1 MSDSKKNRNARPNLE
16 SLEQRWVP
24 AGGNWVLD
32 ATKVDMSR
40 VLIHF
45 KTTEPIHLEA
55 DAYGRGVDVE
65 RTFDLTPGIY
75 ETKISPSVDYA
86 GTLDKLLTD
95 PRISRIDQNF
105 RMFTQAIPNDPRYN
119 EQWGLNNSG
128 QTGGTPGADISAQ
141 AGWDIGRGTGK
152 TIVAVVDTGV
162 DYNHPDLVANMWK
175 NGGEIPGNGID
186 DDANGYV
193 DDVNGYD
200 TINGDPDPMDD
211 VDHGTHCAGIIGA
224 AGNNGLGVSGVA
236 WKTQIMAVKALGTSG
251 GNTLTVL
258 QGMDYAVQN
267 GAKIISLSL
276 GGGGSPGDATDV
288 FITNA
293 ATKGVLFVC
302 AAGNGGSDG
311 IGDNNDQVHNYPSDY
326 TCENIIAVA
335 ASTDSDVLTGFSNY
349 GNVSV
354 DIAAPGENIL
364 STLPVSMGSY
374 GQMSGTSMAT
384 PMVSGALVVMF
395 DTNPGLTY
403 KEYITSLYN
412 GADKLP
418 SLAGKISTGARL
430 NLEKSLP
437 APQTITFDAL
447 GSVPYGTAP
456 LALAATGGGS
466 GNPVT
471 FTVISG
477 PGTIIAGK
485 LRIDGAGDIVIE
497 ANQAGNKAFHPA
509 NPVRQTLVVT
519 KVNLTLDVADTQRNY
534 GGAIPSY
541 SYIATGFVN
550 GDDLGDLVGLTT
562 ISSALTTS
570 VPGTYSIVPDA
581 TSPNYNISF
590 LPGVLTINPAPLIIT
605 AKSYSMTYGGVFPSK
620 LEWTV
625 SGLVL
630 GETESVIAGLEVNTT
645 AKPTSNAGT
654 HFIFPLGSS
663 TNYAITLVRGTLTIG
678 QQPLTVT
685 ASDASRVFGDPNPV
699 FSVSVSGLANGDTRA
714 NIAGLGATTTAGLR
728 SPVGVYPIRP
738 TGTNP
743 NYSIT
748 YIAANLAV
756 GQRDLIV
763 AGGKVSSTYGSDPGT
778 LPYTVTGLV
787 SPDTSAIIDNLGATT
802 PADAL
807 SDVGVYPIVMTG
819 GTTDTNYRVILRD
832 GAVTVG
838 QAPLYF
844 AAKNATKVYGDPLP
858 AFSVDVTGWVNG
870 DDPTQVSGVSVET
883 TGSASSK
890 VGTYALHP
898 TGISTDPNYLPIYV
912 DGQMT
917 VTKAA
922 LTVVSENSSKTY
934 GQGNPLF
941 APSSLVGLVNGDT
954 VAQLGYWG
962 KTTAT
967 VFSPA
972 GTYDLVP
979 TISNP
984 NYEPTFQSGKFEI
997 LPAPLTIR
1005 AIDAT
1010 RGYGQANPTF
1020 RVEVTGLVGKDTVA
1034 NIKDLGATTIA
1045 NKLTPIGTYDI
1056 VPSGTNP
1063 NYLINYV
1070 PANLQVAPAVLTI
1083 SANAQSRVY
1092 GDPNPVL
1099 NPVVTGL
1106 VNGDKE
1112 SDIQGLGAFTSA
1124 TQASN
1129 VGVYAITPT
1138 GSNPNYIVNLVPST
1152 LTVEPATLRIIADN
1166 KTVVRNVDSMPA
1178 LTWHAEGFK
1187 NGDNQNLLTSQPQL
1201 STTGTPGS
1209 PFGAYPILVQI
1220 THPSLP
1226 NYYPIVGV
1234 PGTYTV
1240 TPVTKTVVPIGY
1252 HPIIVPGSAGQVFL
1266 YGNDNKLIASL
1277 NPFPGYRGSVSTVTA
1292 DLDADGVLDYITTI
1306 PGAGYSPIVKT
1317 YSGRTLGLISS
1328 FNAYSTNF
1336 TGGITV
1342 TVGDLDGDSR
1352 PEIITGT
1359 GQGSAPH
1366 VKAFTAS
1373 GATVASFFAYDQ
1385 NFTRGVNVSAGD
1397 VNGDGKLE
1405 IVTSPNSGGGP
1416 NVKVFSGTG
1425 KQQSSF
1431 FAYASNYTGGFSLT
1445 TGDINHDGKS
1455 EIITVGGPGA
1465 SSVLRVFDGA
1475 GAKLNEWIPNNA
1487 FSGVTRVLTVDLN
1500 GDGAAEIVTA
1510 LGTPGGPVVKA
1521 FTGSG
1526 QMTGQ
1531 ILAYPFGYN
1540 GGVNIQAVTSKS
1552 GTGWDV
1558 VTNPASSAVK
1568 PEVKRFATD
1577 RLAFV
1582 DSFFAGYYSVPQK
1595 V

>member
-55 DAYGRGVDVE
+55 DAYGKGVDVVK
-65 RTFDLTPGIY
+65 TFDVTPGTFLATIDP
-75 ETKISPSVDYA
+75 KVDYA
-86 GTLDKLLTD
+86 KTLDALLSD
-95 PRISRIDQNF
+95 PAVGSVHQNF
-105 RMFTQAIPNDPRYN
+105 YAQFEKAPNDPRYST
-119 EQWGLNNSG
+119 QWGLNN
-128 QTGGTPGADISAQ
+128 TGANGGVAGADIDAEL
-141 AGWDIGRGTGK
+141 AWNYNTGTGK
-152 TIVAVVDTGV
+152 TIVAVLDSGI
-162 DYNHPDLVANMWK
+162 DYNHPDLAANMWK
-175 NGGEIPGNGID
+175 NPGEIPGNGVD
-186 DDANGYV
+186 DDKNGYV
-193 DDVNGYD
+193 DDVYGSD
-200 TINGDPDPMDD
+200 FDGSSDPMDTGG
-211 VDHGTHCAGIIGA
+211 HGTHVAGIIGA
-224 AGNNGLGVSGVA
+224 VGNNGIGVSGVA
-236 WKTQIMAVKALGTSG
+236 WKTQLMALKSGTYGSIIEG
-251 GNTLTVL
+251 I
-258 QGMDYAVQN
+258 DYAVKNNAKVVNMSFVITAAIGDPFNVAIQN
-267 GAKIISLSL
+267 AGKS
-276 GGGGSPGDATDV
+276 
-288 FITNA
+288 
-293 ATKGVLFVC
+293 GVIFTC
-302 AAGNGGSDG
+302 SAGNSSL
-311 IGDNNDQVHNYPSDY
+311 NNDAIDHFPSDFP
-326 TCENIIAVA
+326 EVNVIAVA
-335 ASTDSDVLTGFSNY
+335 ATTNRDTLASFSNY
-349 GNVSV
+349 GLTSV
-354 DIAAPGENIL
+354 DLGAPGEGIW
-364 STLPVSMGSY
+364 STVPVAMGSY
-374 GQMSGTSMAT
+374 DSYDGTSMAA
-384 PMVSGALVVMF
+384 PQVAGALVVLM
-395 DTNPGLTY
+395 DQSPGLTVQ
-403 KEYITSLYN
+403 EYV
-412 GADKLP
+412 DKLLKNVDP
-418 SLAGKISTGARL
+418 LPALAGKTVTGGRL
-430 NLEKSLP
+430 NLFNALP
-437 APQTITFDAL
+437 SPQKITFDPL
-447 GSVPYGTAP
+447 GSVTYGAAP
-456 LALAATGGGS
+456 VPLSATGGGS

-477 PGTIIAGK
+477 PGTIVAGM
-485 LRIDGAGDIVIE
+485 LRVDGAGDIIVE
-497 ANQAGNKAFHPA
+497 ANQAGSKLFQAA
-509 NPVRQTLVVT
+509 NPVRQTLSVL
-519 KVNLTLDVADTQRNY
+519 KANLALDVADAQRNY

-570 VPGTYSIVPDA
+570 VPGKYSIVPDA
-581 TSPNYNISF
+581 SSPNYNINF
-590 LPGVLTINPAPLIIT
+590 LTGFLTVNPAPLLIS
-605 AKSYSMTYGGVFPSK
+605 AKSYSMTYGGLFPSK

-625 SGLVL
+625 TGLVL
-630 GETESVIAGLEVNTT
+630 GETESVIAGLGVSTT
-645 AKPTSNAGT
+645 AKSTSNAGT
-654 HFIFPLGSS
+654 HFIFPSG
-663 TNYAITLVRGTLTIG
+663 TNPNYAISLERGTLTIG
-678 QQPLTVT
+678 QKPLTIT
-685 ASDASRVFGDPNPV
+685 AWDASRVFGDPNPV
-699 FSVSVSGLANGDTRA
+699 FSVSVSGLTNGDTIA
-714 NIAGLGATTTAGLR
+714 NIAGLGATTPAGLR
-728 SPVGVYPIRP
+728 SPVGTYPIRP

-787 SPDTSAIIDNLGATT
+787 IPDTSAIIDNLGAIT

-807 SDVGVYPIVMTG
+807 SDVGAYPIVMTG

-844 AAKNATKVYGDPLP
+844 AAKNATKVYGDSLP

-890 VGTYALHP
+890 VGTYTLHP

-922 LTVVSENSSKTY
+922 LTVVAENSSKTY

-984 NYEPTFQSGKFEI
+984 NYEPTFQSGKFQI

-1020 RVEVTGLVGKDTVA
+1020 RVEVTGLVGKDTES

-1056 VPSGTNP
+1056 VPTGTNA
-1063 NYLINYV
+1063 NYQINYV
-1070 PANLQVAPAVLTI
+1070 PANLQVTPAILTI
-1083 SANAQSRVY
+1083 SAKAQSRTY

-1099 NPVVTGL
+1099 NPVVTGF

-1129 VGVYAITPT
+1129 IGVYAITPT

-1152 LTVEPATLRIIADN
+1152 LTVEPATIRIIADN
-1166 KTVVRNVDSMPA
+1166 KTVVRNVDTMPA

-1209 PFGAYPILVQI
+1209 PFGAYQILVQI

-1240 TPVTKTVVPIGY
+1240 APVTKTAIPVGTTPV
-1252 HPIIVPGSAGQVFL
+1252 IVPAVSPGTGILVYGS
-1266 YGNDNKLIASL
+1266 DNKLIAAL
-1277 NPFPGYRGSVSTVTA
+1277 NPYPGYRGPVSTVVA
-1292 DLDADGVLDYITTI
+1292 DLDDDGVMDITTA
-1306 PGAGYSPIVKT
+1306 PGAGNSPIVKT
-1317 YSGRTLGLISS
+1317 YSGRTLGLIQS
-1328 FNAYSTNF
+1328 FAAYSTNYM
-1336 TGGITV
+1336 GGV
-1342 TVGDLDGDSR
+1342 TLTIGDLTGDNR

-1366 VKAFTAS
+1366 VKAFNSS

-1397 VNGDGKLE
+1397 VNGDGKSE

-1526 QMTGQ
+1526 QTTGQ
-1531 ILAYPFGYN
+1531 VLAYPFGYN

-1582 DSFFAGYYSVPQK
+1582 DSFFAGYYSIPQK
-1595 V
+1595 L

>member
-55 DAYGRGVDVE
+55 DAYGQGVDVVK
-65 RTFDLTPGIY
+65 TFDVTPGTFLATIDP
-75 ETKISPSVDYA
+75 KVDYA
-86 GTLDKLLTD
+86 KTLDALLSD
-95 PRISRIDQNF
+95 PAVGSVHQNF
-105 RMFTQAIPNDPRYN
+105 YAQFEKAPNDPRYST
-119 EQWGLNNSG
+119 QWGLNN
-128 QTGGTPGADISAQ
+128 TGANGGVAGADIDAEL
-141 AGWDIGRGTGK
+141 AWNYNTGTGK
-152 TIVAVVDTGV
+152 TIVAVLDSGI
-162 DYNHPDLVANMWK
+162 DYNHPDLAANMWK
-175 NGGEIPGNGID
+175 NGGEIPGNGVD
-186 DDANGYV
+186 DDKNGYA
-193 DDVNGYD
+193 DDVYGYD
-200 TINGDPDPMDD
+200 FDGSSDPMDTGG
-211 VDHGTHCAGIIGA
+211 HGTHVAGIIGA
-224 AGNNGLGVSGVA
+224 VGNNGIGVSGIA
-236 WKTQIMAVKALGTSG
+236 WKTQLMALKSGTYGSIIEG
-251 GNTLTVL
+251 I
-258 QGMDYAVQN
+258 DYAVKNNAKVVNMSFVITAAIGDPFNVAIQN
-267 GAKIISLSL
+267 AGKS
-276 GGGGSPGDATDV
+276 
-288 FITNA
+288 
-293 ATKGVLFVC
+293 GVIFTC
-302 AAGNGGSDG
+302 SAGNTGA
-311 IGDNNDQVHNYPSDY
+311 DNDVIDHFPSDFP
-326 TCENIIAVA
+326 EVNVIAVA
-335 ASTDSDVLTGFSNY
+335 ATTNRDTLASFSNY
-349 GNVSV
+349 GLTSV
-354 DIAAPGENIL
+354 DLGAPGEGIW
-364 STLPVSMGSY
+364 STFPVAMGSY
-374 GQMSGTSMAT
+374 ESQDGTSMAA
-384 PMVSGALVVMF
+384 PHVAGALVVLM
-395 DTNPGLTY
+395 DQSPGLTVQ
-403 KEYITSLYN
+403 EYV
-412 GADKLP
+412 DKLLKNVDP
-418 SLAGKISTGARL
+418 IPALAGKTVTGGRL
-430 NLEKSLP
+430 NLFNALP
-437 APQTITFDAL
+437 SPQKIAFDPL
-447 GSVPYGTAP
+447 GSVTYGAAP
-456 LALAATGGGS
+456 VPLSATGGGS

-477 PGTIIAGK
+477 PGTIVAGM
-485 LRIDGAGDIVIE
+485 LRVDGAGDIIVE
-497 ANQAGNKAFHPA
+497 ANQAGSKLFQVA
-509 NPVRQTLVVT
+509 NPVRQTLSVI
-519 KVNLTLDVADTQRNY
+519 KANLALDVADAQRNY
-534 GGAIPSY
+534 GGAIPSF
-541 SYIATGFVN
+541 SYIATGFVS

-630 GETESVIAGLEVNTT
+630 GETESVIAGLGVNTI

-728 SPVGVYPIRP
+728 SPVGTYPIRP

-807 SDVGVYPIVMTG
+807 SDVGAYPIVMTG

-844 AAKNATKVYGDPLP
+844 SAKNATKVYGDPLP

-883 TGSASSK
+883 SATASIK

-922 LTVVSENSSKTY
+922 LTVVAENSAKTY
-934 GQGNPLF
+934 GEGNPAFVPL
-941 APSSLVGLVNGDT
+941 SVVGLVNGDT
-954 VAQLGYWG
+954 IEGLGYWA

-972 GTYDLVP
+972 GTYTLIP
-979 TISNP
+979 TISNQ
-984 NYEPTFQSGKFEI
+984 NYAPTFTNGNFRV
-997 LPAPLTIR
+997 LPAPLTI
-1005 AIDAT
+1005 AAKDAT
-1010 RGYGQANPTF
+1010 RGYGQSNPSF
-1020 RVEVTGLVGKDTVA
+1020 KVAVSGLVGLDTVA
-1034 NIKDLGATTIA
+1034 SIKDLGATTVA
-1045 NKLTPIGTYDI
+1045 TSKSMIGSYEI
-1056 VPSGTNP
+1056 VPRGTNN
-1063 NYLINYV
+1063 NYLIKYV
-1070 PANLQVAPAVLTI
+1070 PGELEVTPAILTI
-1083 SANAQSRVY
+1083 AAKSQSRAY

-1099 NPVVTGL
+1099 ETIVTGL
-1106 VNGDKE
+1106 VNSDKE
-1112 SDIQGLGAFTSA
+1112 SDITGLGAFTY
-1124 TQASN
+1124 TPASSS
-1129 VGVYAITPT
+1129 VGDYPIYAT
-1138 GSNPNYIVNLVPST
+1138 GSNPNYIVKLIDST
-1152 LTVEPATLRIIADN
+1152 LTVNPAVLSVYADN
-1166 KTVVRNVDSMPA
+1166 KSVVRNVDSMPA
-1178 LTWHAEGFK
+1178 LTWHVEGFK
-1187 NGDNQNLLTSQPQL
+1187 NGESSAILSGMPQL
-1201 STTGTPGS
+1201 TTTATPGS
-1209 PFGAYPILVQI
+1209 PLGTYPITVV
-1220 THPSLP
+1220 PWSVSAV
-1226 NYYPIVGV
+1226 NYQVVGV
-1234 PGTYTV
+1234 NGTYTV
-1240 TPVTKTVVPIGY
+1240 APVTKTAIPVGTTPV
-1252 HPIIVPGSAGQVFL
+1252 IVPAVSPGTGILVYGS
-1266 YGNDNKLIASL
+1266 DNKLIAAL
-1277 NPFPGYRGSVSTVTA
+1277 NPYPGYRGPVSTVVA
-1292 DLDADGVLDYITTI
+1292 DLDDDGVMDITTA
-1306 PGAGYSPIVKT
+1306 PGAGNSPIVKT
-1317 YSGRTLGLISS
+1317 YSGRTLGLIQS
-1328 FNAYSTNF
+1328 FAAYSTNYM
-1336 TGGITV
+1336 GGV
-1342 TVGDLDGDSR
+1342 TLTIGDLTGDNR

-1366 VKAFTAS
+1366 VKAFNSS
-1373 GATVASFFAYDQ
+1373 GATVASFFAYDK

-1397 VNGDGKLE
+1397 VNGDGKSE

-1526 QMTGQ
+1526 QTTGQ
-1531 ILAYPFGYN
+1531 VLAYPFGYN

-1582 DSFFAGYYSVPQK
+1582 DSFFAGYYSIPQK
-1595 V
+1595 L